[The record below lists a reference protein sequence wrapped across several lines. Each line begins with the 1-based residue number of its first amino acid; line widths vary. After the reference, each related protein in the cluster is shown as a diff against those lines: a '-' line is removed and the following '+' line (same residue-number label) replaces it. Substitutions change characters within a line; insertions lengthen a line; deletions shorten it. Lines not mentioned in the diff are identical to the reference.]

1 MTKTDLFLELAK
13 PDSEGKSRWV
23 QVSEFTGKYAALKLG
38 NGGSWCRKE
47 SILAKKYHIEFD
59 KTQTPGNSIDAV
71 RTNGYN
77 NNTSFNQAIRSD
89 IKEYYKNKPCVMLGI
104 VGNSENTKI
113 EIDHK
118 DGQKND
124 NRVSNLQT
132 QQLKDFQP
140 LCKAANDAK
149 RQIPFTS
156 DSSMV
161 NTTIQIVRLE
171 EYSYATGTSLNISKN
186 LLKDILKT
194 GYEKNKRKSAVF
206 FISDGEITIENEKLD
221 SFSDLKQY
229 IQDGAVLGYGT
240 TTGGKMKNEEWNTV
254 DYIKYYP
261 DGSYKQEY
269 ALSYI
274 DENNLKKLANDLG
287 IDYIKMDSTNNIKDK
302 VNKLKKSSS
311 SQEKKEKKTET
322 YKDIYYYFAIPL
334 VILLL
339 IDFTIQKKKFM
350 C

>member
-124 NRVSNLQT
+124 DRVSNLQT

-149 RQIPFTS
+149 RQICKRCIETRKRW
-156 DSSMV
+156 DAR
-161 NTTIQIVRLE
+161 NLE
-171 EYSYATGTSLNISKN
+171 GNPIAYYKGGESLDEYGCEGCYQY
-186 LLKDILKT
+186 DPVEYRKT
-194 GYEKNKRKSAVF
+194 VVKKAKR
-206 FISDGEITIENEKLD
+206 G
-221 SFSDLKQY
+221 DL
-229 IQDGAVLGYGT
+229 
-240 TTGGKMKNEEWNTV
+240 
-254 DYIKYYP
+254 
-261 DGSYKQEY
+261 
-269 ALSYI
+269 
-274 DENNLKKLANDLG
+274 
-287 IDYIKMDSTNNIKDK
+287 
-302 VNKLKKSSS
+302 
-311 SQEKKEKKTET
+311 
-322 YKDIYYYFAIPL
+322 
-334 VILLL
+334 
-339 IDFTIQKKKFM
+339 
-350 C
+350 